1 VKEAENVLT
10 VKQVAFDSFGVR
22 SMATFVE
29 TEDIAVLIDPGV
41 SLAPSRYGL
50 SPHPVEWQRM
60 TECWAD
66 IKAHAA
72 RSDVLIV
79 THYHYD
85 HHDPAEPELYK
96 GKLLYLKHPRE
107 KINRSQAG
115 RAAYFLEQLAGLPR
129 TIEIADDKEFLHGAT
144 AITFSPPVYHGT
156 NAHLGY
162 VVEVSIACRGKKVV
176 FTSDVEGPSV
186 AEQADFILQEKPELL
201 ILDGPMTYML
211 GFRYSQKSL
220 ELAIEQINRI
230 ITETAVKDILL
241 EHHFMRDL
249 KYRERITEVY
259 ECAAAHDVTVLT
271 AAEYLGREVDIL
283 EARRKEL
290 YLQSRTA

>member
-1 VKEAENVLT
+1 MLNIKPL
-10 VKQVAFDSFGVR
+10 AFDSFGVR

-29 TEDIAVLIDPGV
+29 TDDIAVLIDPGV

-50 SPHPVEWQRM
+50 PPHPIEEQRM
-60 TECWAD
+60 TERWAD
-66 IKAHAA
+66 VKDHAA

-85 HHDPAEPELYK
+85 HHDPDEPEVYE
-96 GKLLYLKHPRE
+96 GKIVYLKHPTE
-107 KINRSQAG
+107 KINKSQKG
-115 RAAYFLEQLAGLPR
+115 RASFFLEQLADLPK
-129 TIEIADDKEFLHGAT
+129 TIEIADGNEFAHGST
-144 AITFSPPVYHGT
+144 TITFSPPVYHGT
-156 NAHLGY
+156 NPRLGY
-162 VVEVSIACRGKKVV
+162 VVEVSISCGGEKMV

-186 AEQADFILQEKPELL
+186 ADQADFILQESPDLL

-220 ELAIEQINRI
+220 ELTIENINQII
-230 ITETAVKDILL
+230 AETAVKTILV

-249 KYRERITEVY
+249 KYKERIPEVY
-259 ECAAAHDVTVLT
+259 DCAANHNVKVMT
-271 AAEYLGREVDIL
+271 AAEYGGHDLDML

-290 YLQSRTA
+290 YH

>member
-1 VKEAENVLT
+1 VLT
-10 VKQVAFDSFGVR
+10 VKPLAFDSFGVR

-29 TEDIAVLIDPGV
+29 TDDIAVLIDPGV

-85 HHDPAEPELYK
+85 HHDPYEPEVYE

-107 KINRSQAG
+107 QINRSQRG
-115 RAAYFLEQLAGLPR
+115 RASFFLEQLKDLPQA
-129 TIEIADDKEFLHGAT
+129 IEIADSREFRHGAT

-156 NAHLGY
+156 NALLGY
-162 VVEVSIACRGKKVV
+162 VVEVSIACDSEKVV

-186 AEQADFILQEKPELL
+186 AEQADFILQEKPKLL

-220 ELAIEQINRI
+220 ELSIRNINQI
-230 ITETAVKDILL
+230 ITETTVKTILL

-249 KYRERITEVY
+249 KFRDRITEVY
-259 ECAAAHDVTVLT
+259 ECAAAHDVNVST

-290 YLQSRTA
+290 YLQSKPA

>member
-1 VKEAENVLT
+1 MLT
-10 VKQVAFDSFGVR
+10 VKPLAFDSFGVR

-29 TEDIAVLIDPGV
+29 TGDVAVLIDPGV

-50 SPHPVEWQRM
+50 SPHPVEWQRLA
-60 TECWAD
+60 ECRAD
-66 IKAHAA
+66 VKAHAA

-85 HHDPAEPELYK
+85 HHDPAEPEVYE

-129 TIEIADDKEFLHGAT
+129 AIEIADGKQFTHGAT
-144 AITFSPPVYHGT
+144 TIVFSPPVYHGT
-156 NAHLGY
+156 NAQLGY
-162 VVEVSIACRGKKVV
+162 VVEVSIACGSEKVV

-186 AEQADFILQEKPELL
+186 PEQAAFILQEQPELL
-201 ILDGPMTYML
+201 VLDGPMTYML
-211 GFRYSQKSL
+211 GYRYSQKSL
-220 ELAIEQINRI
+220 ELAIGNINRI
-230 ITETAVKDILL
+230 ITETPVKAILL

-249 KYRERITEVY
+249 KYRERIPAVY
-259 ECAAAHDVTVLT
+259 DCAAAHDVKVLT
-271 AAEYLGREVDIL
+271 AAEYLGREVEML

-290 YLQSRTA
+290 FQ